1 MDGEGKELGRQ
12 DIDVNIAGAAEQVA
26 KFIHQYVPATPD
38 AEAKWAAAFAEGA
51 RTNRRVWVRISQ
63 RYCGPC
69 FRLTRWLDDQQKLLE
84 KDYVMLKID
93 DFHDLH
99 GNEIAQRVTRG
110 GEFGIPFHAIFD
122 ASGKMLVDS
131 SGPLGNVGFPSGF
144 DGKKQLRKMLQSSR
158 QNLTDA
164 EIDQLV
170 QSIPD

>member
-1 MDGEGKELGRQ
+1 M
-12 DIDVNIAGAAEQVA
+12 
-26 KFIHQYVPATPD
+26 
-38 AEAKWAAAFAEGA
+38 
-51 RTNRRVWVRISQ
+51 RVSQ

-131 SGPLGNVGFPSGF
+131 AGPLGNVGFPSGF